1 MKNNY
6 ENIVNELREIKYELI
21 SEKCEKTVDKIYVRC
36 PNGHIWNTT
45 LSKIRSGRRCPYCS
59 GKFIHILEVKKI
71 LESENYKLLSDTV
84 SRMSQKIK
92 VECPNGHIY
101 ETTFNNFKIGRRCA
115 ICKSSKGEK
124 RIAEVLNKFNI
135 KFYQQHS
142 FDDCIYKQKLRFD
155 FYIPDKKTIIEY
167 DGRFHYLQLAN
178 SQELFENIQIRDNIK
193 TLYCRN
199 NGLTILR
206 IPYWEYDNIE
216 NILIGKLEL
225 NTNNINFND

>member
-92 VECPNGHIY
+92 VECPNGHVY
-101 ETTFNNFKIGRRCA
+101 
-115 ICKSSKGEK
+115 
-124 RIAEVLNKFNI
+124 
-135 KFYQQHS
+135 
-142 FDDCIYKQKLRFD
+142 
-155 FYIPDKKTIIEY
+155 
-167 DGRFHYLQLAN
+167 
-178 SQELFENIQIRDNIK
+178 
-193 TLYCRN
+193 
-199 NGLTILR
+199 
-206 IPYWEYDNIE
+206 
-216 NILIGKLEL
+216 
-225 NTNNINFND
+225 